1 MALSAEIVHLM
12 AEEEKKLSID
22 FIRLHPSRNYRER
35 ATDRSHRSTS
45 ESEEAYGENVKR
57 PDTMRRKLNDS
68 DQVST
73 LRREWQ
79 EFHNSNRYRFFDEF
93 YYKHV
98 FCTYE
103 NIRQI
108 SDQGFLTLISDRSFL
123 FPEHSDQAQDVEYPA
138 IYAICKVDQ
147 KRLYKP
153 DNIDEVRR
161 EGIVPTTGHLQAYE
175 RLCANRKRLIE
186 TMERRERNLLRY
198 RMRHGADNI
207 QDGTPIFT
215 IRFGN
220 VLENDTST
228 SESSPVG
235 DGEMARKLSCL
246 FYNYME
252 ALSTRGYRT
261 GLSHYLKLEKT
272 DWEEELRS
280 VYEFLLREAPDWNPA
295 LVFFCLFT
303 EYTTPLASH
312 RLKKFDFALKSAAKR
327 AEEPIGQVQLTLSRK
342 YECQIMLY
350 DHLLDL
356 LLQTASPEEISYAKF
371 EFYAR
376 TSYQWYTHYRLP
388 QNSHTASEYDPSFHM
403 APDFGDGVDELGN
416 LMRNCINFC
425 FPNGYEWLAIHP
437 QNRVRFNTVEPKTL
451 LLSEAS
457 LIRPSQRLITK
468 IRHFLEQE
476 KGKELKQKYARIAYD
491 TKKVIHLLDACCK
504 EQEFHF
510 YYEILLSEYEITK
523 PEYIHVYSRLLLEH
537 ELREQMYEE
546 ARKNLR
552 RIAQEKFGALFLTD
566 DPFGISS

>member
-22 FIRLHPSRNYRER
+22 FIHLHPSRNYKER

-45 ESEEAYGENVKR
+45 ESEEICRENVTR
-57 PDTMRRKLNDS
+57 PDAMLHKLDDP

-73 LRREWQ
+73 LRRAWQ
-79 EFHNSNRYRFFDEF
+79 EFHKSNRYRFFDEF
-93 YYKHV
+93 YYKNV

-108 SDQGFLTLISDRSFL
+108 SDQSFLTLISDRSFL

-138 IYAICKVDQ
+138 IYMICKVDQ
-147 KRLYKP
+147 KRINKP

-175 RLCANRKRLIE
+175 RLCANRKRLTE
-186 TMERRERNLLRY
+186 TIERRKRNLQRY
-198 RMRHGADNI
+198 RMRYGADNI

-220 VLENDTST
+220 VLENDTSV
-228 SESSPVG
+228 SESSPAG
-235 DGEMARKLSCL
+235 SGEMARKLSCL
-246 FYNYME
+246 FYNYVK
-252 ALSTRGYRT
+252 AISTRGYRT
-261 GLSHYLKLEKT
+261 GLSHYLKSEKT
-272 DWEEELRS
+272 DWEKELRH
-280 VYEFLLREAPDWNPA
+280 VYEYLLREAPDWNPA

-376 TSYQWYTHYRLP
+376 TRYQWYAHYRLP
-388 QNSHTASEYDPSFHM
+388 PNSHTASEYDPSFHM
-403 APDFGDGVDELGN
+403 APDFGDGVDELGEEVDRCDQLAKIVGKLAYKVDKAMGGDGTSAVRGGQEQCYYRLDLPFRQWLLTIN
-416 LMRNCINFC
+416 PEAKLQDQQGMRRAWRCEAKNITLVL
-425 FPNGYEWLAIHP
+425 GRELVDQGGTAALIGRTVTEKIK
-437 QNRVRFNTVEPKTL
+437 NREEAHYYCAPKAFN
-451 LLSEAS
+451 
-457 LIRPSQRLITK
+457 Q
-468 IRHFLEQE
+468 FLY
-476 KGKELKQKYARIAYD
+476 ELKQW
-491 TKKVIHLLDACCK
+491 
-504 EQEFHF
+504 EG
-510 YYEILLSEYEITK
+510 
-523 PEYIHVYSRLLLEH
+523 
-537 ELREQMYEE
+537 
-546 ARKNLR
+546 
-552 RIAQEKFGALFLTD
+552 EKR
-566 DPFGISS
+566 